1 MVEDLQMGVNAVSAA
16 YWSAPP
22 YLLAQFTFLYHS
34 GFPTQTRELPTVC
47 WALSHQ
53 SLIMASSYKFVY

>member
-34 GFPTQTRELPTVC
+34 G
-47 WALSHQ
+47 
-53 SLIMASSYKFVY
+53 